1 MKQILPILAFVPLF
15 GIFHAYAQSE
25 WESPFDGASHLDF
38 YFDFEEE
45 ADPEE
50 VFEFG
55 SGNIL
60 KINGKDQ
67 PNGYIQTLDEYENYE
82 IEFDWHW
89 PDEPGNS
96 GILIHS
102 NSDPA
107 WSIWPESIEIQ
118 LQYENVGDFWLLNSK
133 LEVEEEQMPIKSKDR
148 DRRLRLKVEK
158 LYDKLEDK
166 PERWNSMHIVAK
178 DDTIKVFINDELVNE
193 GKNASRTSGYITI
206 QAEGADLEI
215 RNFRIR
221 ELDSDE

>member
-1 MKQILPILAFVPLF
+1 MKQFILSLTLLSTF
-15 GIFHAYAQSE
+15 GCPFLNAQGE
-25 WESPFDGASHLDF
+25 WESIFDGAKHFDF

-45 ADPEE
+45 AEEEE
-50 VFEFG
+50 VFEFEDG
-55 SGNIL
+55 DIL

-82 IEFDWHW
+82 IKFDWRW

-102 NSDPA
+102 SSDTA

-118 LQYENVGDFWLLNSK
+118 LQHENAGDFWLMNSD
-133 LEVEEEQMPIKSKDR
+133 LDVEEEQMPTKSKER
-148 DRRLRLKVEK
+148 DRRLRLKVERF
-158 LYDKLEDK
+158 YDKLEDK
-166 PERWNSMHIVAK
+166 PDRWNEMHIVAEE
-178 DDTIKVFINDELVNE
+178 DSIKVYINDELVNE

-206 QAEGADLEI
+206 QAEEADLEI

-221 ELDSDE
+221 ELEME